1 MRSSRRSSHFVE
13 PTRRSYF
20 PSERSRSVSRR
31 SVRSR
36 HHHFPR
42 GRLFTTLPLGYAAIM
57 LSNDLYYYYSG
68 NFYRPEPRGYV
79 VVDPPVGA
87 VVSTLPAD
95 YSFLYINGMRYYTSA
110 GNYYLQV
117 PQGYQVVPDPRMTAP
132 QLAVGINVVVV
143 SNMLNVR
150 SGPGLQYSIANKV
163 YDGDALLVLQRNA
176 DWLYVKL
183 PDNSRGWVMTQFTA
197 LAGQP
202 ADG

>member
-1 MRSSRRSSHFVE
+1 
-13 PTRRSYF
+13 
-20 PSERSRSVSRR
+20 
-31 SVRSR
+31 SR

-42 GRLFTTLPLGYAAIM
+42 GRLFTALPLGYAAIM

-95 YSFLYINGMRYYTSA
+95 YSFLYINGMRYYTYA

-117 PQGYQVVPDPRMTAP
+117 PRGYQVVSDPRMTLP
-132 QLAVGINVVVV
+132 QPVLGNNVVVT
-143 SNMLNVR
+143 SSMLNVR
-150 SGPGLQYSIANKV
+150 SGPGRQYAIANNV
-163 YDGDALLVLQRNA
+163 YNGDVLQVLRRNA
-176 DWLYVKL
+176 DWLYVQL
-183 PDNSRGWVMTQFTA
+183 PDNSRGWIMTQFTA
-197 LAGQP
+197 PAGQR